1 MTLATKTLCSKFANI
16 FKAGVLQGQKTAMEC
31 WFTASELKA
40 AKEHLL
46 NLIDLNTDRLHII
59 KLDPRQPV
67 LHIGK
72 HRDFEQQMGSFL
84 FINIPRASLRKKK
97 MP

>member
-1 MTLATKTLCSKFANI
+1 MSRDLYLVCYDISDEDTLQQVRQYLQ
-16 FKAGVLQGQKTAMEC
+16 GWRVQGQKSAMEC

-46 NLIDLNTDRLHII
+46 NLIDLSTDRLHII

-72 HRDFEQQMGSFL
+72 HRDFEQNMGSF
-84 FINIPRASLRKKK
+84 FIH
-97 MP
+97 